1 MTVSRKRRRRF
12 ASIGCGALVLA
23 ALPNAIG
30 YQDLGALLVRQ
41 PAVTER
47 ARAHLAMSPFGTI
60 HAATFS
66 FPRPVGT
73 AIPHAPVYALANF
86 DPADITGSIGAQ
98 PLGEGGPLRFPRAN
112 RLNKSDLA
120 LSRTREPLPPLPPLL
135 DIPPAPQAG
144 VAAGGRFDPYAK
156 YEFAALPD
164 KDPGAAP
171 DETSGND
178 LPPYSAAVP
187 AAGRVYFGVDPLA
200 GGGAAIAPWQ
210 PGEAPRVLAAQTAG
224 DPDIK
229 PAALAK
235 PLPDETDAGGESIAL
250 KGEVTGAL
258 ARPFSP
264 AERLGLKGEERAK
277 SQKCLANAVYFESRG
292 EPVRGQIAVA
302 QVVLNRVFSPFY
314 PNNVCDVVYQNVH
327 RHNACQFTFACDGIP
342 DVVTEPDAWTRADR
356 IANDMLDGK
365 LWMPEVAK
373 STHYHASYVRPNWIG
388 EMKKLYHTGIHS
400 FYRPHLWGDGADEP
414 HWGDAKMTEALAKQ
428 L

>member
-1 MTVSRKRRRRF
+1 MTVSRKRRRRI

-23 ALPNAIG
+23 ALPNSIG

-41 PAVTER
+41 AAVTER

-73 AIPHAPVYALANF
+73 AIPHPPVYALANF
-86 DPADITGSIGAQ
+86 DPADVTGSIGAQ

-112 RLNKSDLA
+112 RLNKTDLA
-120 LSRTREPLPPLPPLL
+120 LSRAREPLPPLPPLL
-135 DIPPAPQAG
+135 DIAPAPQAG
-144 VAAGGRFDPYAK
+144 VAGGRFDPYAK
-156 YEFAALPD
+156 YEFAALSDEPSAA
-164 KDPGAAP
+164 AAP
-171 DETSGND
+171 AHD
-178 LPPYSAAVP
+178 LPAAAIAKVP
-187 AAGRVYFGVDPLA
+187 VAVRDSGRVYFGVDPLA
-200 GGGAAIAPWQ
+200 GGRAALAPWK
-210 PGEAPRVLAAQTAG
+210 PGEAPLVLAAHAAG

-229 PAALAK
+229 PTALAQ
-235 PLPDETDAGGESIAL
+235 PLDADEGGASIAR
-250 KGEVTGAL
+250 KGEVTGAM
-258 ARPFSP
+258 ARPFTP
-264 AERLGLKGEERAK
+264 AERLGLTGAERAK

-327 RHNACQFTFACDGIP
+327 RHNSCQFTFACDGIP
-342 DVVTEPDAWTRADR
+342 DVVTEPDAWTRAER
-356 IANDMLDGK
+356 IARDMLDGK

-373 STHYHASYVRPNWIG
+373 STHYHANYVRPNWIG

-400 FYRPHLWGDGADEP
+400 FYRPHNWGDGADEP
-414 HWGDAKMTEALAKQ
+414 HWGDGKTTEALAKQ